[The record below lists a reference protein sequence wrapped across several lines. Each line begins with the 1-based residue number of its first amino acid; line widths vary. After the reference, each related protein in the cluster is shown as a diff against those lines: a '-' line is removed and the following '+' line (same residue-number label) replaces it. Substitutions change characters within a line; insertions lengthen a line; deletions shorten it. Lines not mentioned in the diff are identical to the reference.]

1 MSKMAGL
8 LFLLL
13 APAMAQAQQP
23 TSQVLTFN
31 GSIPGQDDGP
41 VSLRL
46 RLYDASNA
54 GTLLFEETQTVNVS
68 SEKFTVLI
76 GNATG
81 GGISPEVFQNSSIW
95 VAFAPD
101 ATPDAEIGS
110 RTPITSSGYAHF
122 ASFASNSA
130 FSSFASNATNAT
142 NANTA
147 TTATNATRLGGVL
160 ADNYAQASERLR
172 IVRGVFTQNGGIIV
186 GSGFT
191 VSHPATGQ
199 YRVTF
204 TTAFQEAP
212 AVTATAD
219 NGGIVGQYSIVSTAG
234 VRYFEANFRTFR
246 GNDTAF
252 PVASNEAVHFIAIG
266 RR

>member
-1 MSKMAGL
+1 MSKMAAL

-46 RLYDASNA
+46 RLFDASNA

-68 SEKFTVLI
+68 AEKFTVLI

-81 GGISPEVFQNSSIW
+81 GGIAPEVFQNSSMW

-122 ASFASNSA
+122 VSFASNTA
-130 FSSFASNATNAT
+130 FSSFASNATNAV

-147 TTATNATRLGGVL
+147 ATATNATRLGGVV
-160 ADNYAQASERLR
+160 ADSYAQASERVR

-191 VSHPATGQ
+191 VSHPAIGQ

-204 TTAFQEAP
+204 TSPFQEAP

-246 GNDTAF
+246 GSDTAN